1 MKNTKI
7 KFILLFYI
15 FLAIDSTA
23 KINAMENNNKNQHNL
38 NKSVNITTNQKQRNK
53 SFNKK
58 LNNLNL
64 FNSKENE
71 ILKHKSF
78 DKKINNLNLDNDVEN
93 FNIGKK
99 LEKFEMKFS
108 SYLNELVPLEMQ
120 LLLNTENNL
129 NQINLD
135 QIIDNY
141 KKQKQ
146 KIEKTNN
153 EYNIFLNVNL
163 TKISENIY
171 ELLYE
176 DLIDEISKNIIK
188 IENKIKGIDAKLNT
202 LNQSEDLNLVNSKK
216 NEILNLNNAVEN
228 LNIEQKLKKFDM
240 KFSNYLKD
248 LVNLKKQLTLNTKK
262 NLNQIKNNYKKQ
274 KQEIKNTENEFKIFL
289 NMNLPKISEDEKNES
304 LCYNLIN
311 KIYSN
316 NMNITNEITAIDS
329 MLNTLNQSED
339 LNLFN
344 SKENEILKH
353 KSFDKK
359 INNLNLNNAVEN
371 LNIEPKLKKFD
382 VKFSNYLEYL
392 VNLKKQLTLNT
403 KKNLNQIKN
412 NYKKQKQEIE
422 KTENEYDIFLNNL
435 TKISKNK
442 KNKLLCDD
450 LINKIYSNRI
460 YIIDIIGIIDK
471 VLNNL
476 NQSEDLNLVNSKENE
491 ILKHKSFDKK
501 IDILNLDIS
510 SATYPHSH
518 TTSNE
523 KNLNNNLNN
532 NSKINTE
539 YENDE
544 EKKFVIKKLLDEI
557 NTKFISYTTIN
568 IYLYKLLKILENSVD
583 TTQNLFLNY
592 IYSIKNQPMEEIFEL
607 KTKYEKNSNETKELI
622 KKFDEFKEMFFKNLN
637 AKIQSTIRFI
647 SKDIERENFLNT
659 INEIKNLILEIDEM
673 VNNFLMFDTKSEEYV
688 YYSFLKKSNQKNY
701 EKNKPDFKID
711 KLTEEFDNIKQLNK
725 IIENNIN
732 FNTSDIFDIPNILKK
747 LNLKKIAEDEI
758 NLINQKEE
766 KLNTNIKETNNSNK
780 NDFNIDSIK
789 EFSKEIST
797 KYENTLNSFIDLLK
811 DINNDNKFNN
821 FKKQNRDLMCY
832 YKNKNIENF
841 IKEDS
846 KQNFINTIN
855 TSKDIAQKTVMQALK
870 IYETFLNLNLKPTID
885 IFFNL
890 QNQIKENIK
899 NNEKK
904 IILEKDWDEFIR
916 NWNSIIKTSY
926 DLDKLNK
933 NINSNFKNLNELED
947 IRKKVNDF
955 TLILKSVEAKP
966 FVNLLTNELNSNNKT
981 YNSLLFETQIH
992 TNRLKLNNLFSNYI
1006 NKLINILNSDY
1017 WEITPIEHCRK
1028 HAYMIKNFCKGFRDF
1043 LNNYKKFEDQ
1053 NIKIYEKEA
1062 LEEKINYFKNIIKET
1077 NLILDK
1083 TNEFIKKNTNENILK
1098 ENFNCNF
1105 KHIVVN
1111 NLNDDIKNEIIK
1123 KIKENGESIQNII
1136 LNKNKNI

>member
-15 FLAIDSTA
+15 FLTIGSTA
-23 KINAMENNNKNQHNL
+23 KINAMKNNNNNQHNL
-38 NKSVNITTNQKQRNK
+38 NKAINITTNQKQRNK

-64 FNSKENE
+64 FNSKENK

-78 DKKINNLNLDNDVEN
+78 DKKINNLNL
-93 FNIGKK
+93 
-99 LEKFEMKFS
+99 
-108 SYLNELVPLEMQ
+108 
-120 LLLNTENNL
+120 
-129 NQINLD
+129 
-135 QIIDNY
+135 
-141 KKQKQ
+141 
-146 KIEKTNN
+146 
-153 EYNIFLNVNL
+153 
-163 TKISENIY
+163 
-171 ELLYE
+171 
-176 DLIDEISKNIIK
+176 
-188 IENKIKGIDAKLNT
+188 
-202 LNQSEDLNLVNSKK
+202 
-216 NEILNLNNAVEN
+216 NNAVEN
-228 LNIEQKLKKFDM
+228 LYIEPKIKKFDM

-304 LCYNLIN
+304 LCYSLIN

-316 NMNITNEITAIDS
+316 NMNITNEITAID
-329 MLNTLNQSED
+329 E
-339 LNLFN
+339 
-344 SKENEILKH
+344 
-353 KSFDKK
+353 
-359 INNLNLNNAVEN
+359 
-371 LNIEPKLKKFD
+371 
-382 VKFSNYLEYL
+382 
-392 VNLKKQLTLNT
+392 
-403 KKNLNQIKN
+403 
-412 NYKKQKQEIE
+412 
-422 KTENEYDIFLNNL
+422 
-435 TKISKNK
+435 
-442 KNKLLCDD
+442 
-450 LINKIYSNRI
+450 
-460 YIIDIIGIIDK
+460 

-501 IDILNLDIS
+501 INNLNLNNAVENLYIEPKIKKFDMKFSNYLKDLVNLKKQLTLNTKKNLNQIKNNYEKQKQEIEKTNNEYDIFLNNLTKISKNKKNKLLCDNLINKIYSNRIYIIYIIGIIDKVLNNLNQSEDLNLVNSKENEILKYKSFDKKIDILNLDS
-510 SATYPHSH
+510 GSATYSHSR

-523 KNLNNNLNN
+523 KNLNN

-557 NTKFISYTTIN
+557 NSKFINYNTIN
-568 IYLYKLLKILENSVD
+568 IYLYKLLKILENSLD

-592 IYSIKNQPMEEIFEL
+592 NYSILNQPMEKIFEL
-607 KTKYEKNSNETKELI
+607 KTKYEKSYNETKDLI

-637 AKIQSTIRFI
+637 AKIQFTIRFL
-647 SKDIERENFLNT
+647 SKDIERKNFLNT
-659 INEIKNLILEIDEM
+659 INQIKNLILEIDEM
-673 VNNFLMFDTKSEEYV
+673 VNNFLMFDTNKEKYI
-688 YYSFLKKSNQKNY
+688 YYNLLKKSNQKNY
-701 EKNKPDFKID
+701 KKNKPDFEIA
-711 KLTEEFDNIKQLNK
+711 KLTEKFDDMGQLNK

-732 FNTSDIFDIPNILKK
+732 FNTSDIFDIPNIFKK
-747 LNLKKIAEDEI
+747 LDLIKIAEDEI

-789 EFSKEIST
+789 EFSKELPT

-841 IKEDS
+841 IKKDY
-846 KQNFINTIN
+846 KQNFINTIKASEN
-855 TSKDIAQKTVMQALK
+855 IAQKTLMQTLK
-870 IYETFLNLNLKPTID
+870 IYEAFINLDLKPTID
-885 IFFNL
+885 IFFSL

-904 IILEKDWDEFIR
+904 IILEKDWDELIR
-916 NWNSIIKTSY
+916 NWNSIIRTSY
-926 DLDKLNK
+926 DLDNLDKRI
-933 NINSNFKNLNELED
+933 NINFKNLKNLNELED
-947 IRKKVNDF
+947 MRKKVNDF
-955 TLILKSVEAKP
+955 ALILKSIGAKP
-966 FVNLLTNELNSNNKT
+966 FVNLLTNELNSTNEN
-981 YNSLLFETQIH
+981 YDSLLFQTQMH
-992 TNRLKLNNLFSNYI
+992 AYRLKLNNLFSNYI
-1006 NKLINILNSDY
+1006 NKLINILKSEY

-1028 HAYMIKNFCKGFRDF
+1028 HAYMIKNFCKYFRDF
-1043 LNNYKKFEDQ
+1043 LNNYKDFEDQ

-1062 LEEKINYFKNIIKET
+1062 LEEKINCFKNIIKET

-1111 NLNDDIKNEIIK
+1111 DLNDDIKNDIIK
-1123 KIKENGESIQNII
+1123 KIKENGESIQSII